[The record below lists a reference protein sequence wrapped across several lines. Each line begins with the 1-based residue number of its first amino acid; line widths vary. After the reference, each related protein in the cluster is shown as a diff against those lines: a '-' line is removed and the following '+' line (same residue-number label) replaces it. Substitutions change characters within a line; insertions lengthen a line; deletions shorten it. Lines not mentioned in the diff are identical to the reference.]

1 MDYNTFLLVMAFG
14 LSGAGLVHSAW
25 LWLGATRPA
34 FVSIIDEGP
43 ALTVPLRVLG
53 VMFAA
58 PLILAGSALRQ
69 LEHGWR
75 YAGVTALG
83 LFAAVLWCF
92 MSGIVLIVLLDM
104 LMSA

>member
-14 LSGAGLVHSAW
+14 LAGAGLVHSAW
-25 LWLGATRPA
+25 LWLGATRPS

-58 PLILAGSALRQ
+58 PLILARSALGQ
-69 LEHGWR
+69 LDHGWR
-75 YAGVTALG
+75 YAGLTLLG
-83 LFAAVLWCF
+83 FVAAVLWCF
-92 MSGIVLIVLLDM
+92 MSGIVLIVALDM
-104 LMSA
+104 MMSA